1 MHLPCDGLRGL
12 SDLCLTFNSAEV
24 RIVSLKA
31 DKTGSI
37 YFVIEDNGSVDLDR
51 FEAEL
56 KHTATLV
63 TWTTQIDY
71 LCFPF
76 SLQTACSLTVLD
88 DKNRPDKTAICF
100 YAMGPIGKVAGG
112 VALA

>member
-1 MHLPCDGLRGL
+1 M
-12 SDLCLTFNSAEV
+12 

-71 LCFPF
+71 LGYPF
-76 SLQTACSLTVLD
+76 SQQTSCSLTVLN
-88 DKNRPDKTAICF
+88 DKNRSDKTAICLN
-100 YAMGPIGKVAGG
+100 AMGPIGKVAGG